1 MTWINPLLMLLRASP
16 GTEGDKGAYY
26 YKINIL
32 LEGNFNAV
40 PSSCFPE
47 ANICIKQESW
57 ALEEGTRLFLQGVTL
72 GSGEEPVRAPGQQA
86 LSL

>member
-1 MTWINPLLMLLRASP
+1 MLLRASP
-16 GTEGDKGAYY
+16 GAEGDKGAYY

-47 ANICIKQESW
+47 ADICIKQES
-57 ALEEGTRLFLQGVTL
+57 
-72 GSGEEPVRAPGQQA
+72 
-86 LSL
+86 